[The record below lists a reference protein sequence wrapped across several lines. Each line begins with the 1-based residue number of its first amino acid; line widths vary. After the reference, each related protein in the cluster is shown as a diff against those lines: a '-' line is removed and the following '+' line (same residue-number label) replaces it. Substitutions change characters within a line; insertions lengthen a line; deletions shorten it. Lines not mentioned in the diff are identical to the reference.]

1 MSELDDFISSQ
12 GSAASAQ
19 AYTTANDNPDDGLD
33 ALALSHAS
41 GVPAQAVYDDLPAF
55 RQKTKAQMASDIVRN
70 NKSLTDW
77 VNSNPFASIIANN
90 DYGNLD
96 QLTRHART
104 TKSLIGN
111 QTLNPSMM
119 GFNPDSVNDA
129 ISDSFKSAFQGNLGD
144 WITQDPAYKDKPI
157 TAGILGVAGIPFEL
171 AARTGLGVL
180 GAGIGAV
187 TAGAGEAARVAH
199 YNVFGDEATSQQFG
213 RAVSSLV
220 EMKTFEAGHDLPE
233 VQARAGLVARARE
246 IGGKEGAGAAIEA
259 LKKQDAAVQ
268 AAIDRGKSAYQAGR
282 QWYDNNLEP
291 PVGVHPFIDEMK
303 QVSNANA
310 LQELNRG
317 LDLAQQS
324 LLREKDP
331 NELARLLERD
341 YGNSEMG
348 ISGRAVADL
357 YGAKEPAPDDGLL
370 GWVPGIEDQIKL
382 AREVG
387 EDVSVP
393 IRDWLAKVDPALA
406 AQLND
411 HLRVVPHGITTDE
424 ARGATVQTIVPD
436 TVEVGTSGGVAPDYR
451 PMVDSPMA
459 AIRGSMGLE
468 PMFSIGDRKLQ
479 LERFQPL
486 DVRYGPEQGFH
497 DFQLLDHKG
506 NIVGALNISE
516 QKGGKQLHV
525 DGISGDNGFGP
536 RDFGPS
542 LMIDLAKQVAAEF
555 PEADTLT
562 GHRVS
567 GARDKA
573 GSYMQPSAMPVIDL
587 NRFRARMDVG
597 DVESIRQVLEG
608 GFWNQFSEGIHGY
621 VKEKFDPTTQA
632 INDAVKDEFLKR
644 VPRGQVEFVQ
654 RIRAKGNDRIQGVNL
669 RRTANSLIM
678 LATDVEDR
686 MGVMHHEAIHAL
698 RQLFTDKE
706 WMTLEQAAREG
717 GWLDRFDINRKYDQ
731 LGMSQRLEESI
742 AEAYRTW
749 EAGKA
754 DVGPRLHPIFQK
766 IKEFLDAIRKRINDV
781 LGRPGTADDIFERVQ
796 SGEVGGRE
804 ESLYDRM
811 EREADP
817 AEPAASMPPKAANE
831 PDVFEQVRKPTYSAA
846 VTKQKFDRFKDKDA
860 DIRSFE
866 DWWKVAEQE
875 HLGTELQT
883 GSNPFSAAKEYSK
896 GGKTTIVVGP
906 TGKRTLYHD
915 GQKIAR
921 DRGKDMPQFSVGP
934 DRPAYAD
941 VLDQIR
947 ASGVGLDLKSFQA
960 IQTAIHERYASDL
973 QAAKDR
979 AERQQK
985 TEQTQTWKDNLSQTR
1000 KEVESQLRQRP
1011 DIAADLFFS
1020 TGDLFG
1026 RKTDKIYRIASDT
1039 LTEEQKASLPKQYYA
1054 KEGLPADQMAKLFG
1068 FTSVDSMAE
1077 GVKAYRETR
1086 GEGTAQEA
1094 LGRLVRDTAD
1104 RQMQEKFGSLENNI
1118 MEEAKDQALS
1128 EADVN
1133 ILAQEMYAAASIA
1146 KLVPI
1151 DKDLLIADAKAAFQ
1165 KVKVAKLTPDTF
1177 ADSLARHAR
1186 EAERALL
1193 NGDPA
1198 GALVAMQSKLYSAV
1212 LMSEARKFRT
1222 EKMKFDRMVKSLRK
1236 EKQPTI
1242 DPQYT
1247 NFIHTIL
1254 QQIGFS
1260 IKNRTI
1266 EGMMKD
1272 AEARDAG
1279 VNNLEKFIE
1288 ATKDEGLEV
1297 PVAPEFFDPKYQ
1309 KNLNDMTV
1317 EGFNATNGTLKALRY
1332 NGRMVYRNAKTGE
1345 TTALN
1350 ELVGRLVT
1358 SPGLTQFLATPTQLS
1373 ESRSFGARAKRVG
1386 SLVTAAHIKL
1396 EALFNRWDQY
1406 NAFGDWQ
1413 QYALRPLIEGVT
1425 QRDAY
1430 VKEFAKRLTALDD
1443 HLDMSALVDNP
1454 LGFGDPKFPGNRQQL
1469 TRGQLRAIMLN
1480 TGSESNLTKMAGGY
1494 GKDPQ
1499 AVLDWVRQAGTKE
1512 DWTFVQGIWDM
1523 FKDIKQMSD
1532 TMYRSM
1538 TGGVA
1543 AEDIPARA
1551 IKTDHGTFAGGYYPI
1566 IHHAEIQGKTPKSL
1580 GPKGLLEQEYF
1591 KASPPAGYTKARTGD
1606 IRPLAVDMN
1615 QMPGRIQQ
1623 MLHDIALRPAITE
1636 VGKIFYDQR
1645 IQEAIRVHYGTEY
1658 RDLLIPYLRDVAN
1671 APNFKSGWQAQA
1683 GRFSEYIRQNMISTL
1698 VGFNPGT
1705 VLKHAPTAAIQSIN
1719 EVGAKPFFDEVMNLN
1734 AKDEATGE
1742 TNWDFAINKSLEL
1755 QRRSRNWQ
1763 ETLGGASEQIVPRK
1777 GFDTWRANIIRYA
1790 STPVAFTDMLSA
1802 VPTWLAA
1809 YKKAIGEG
1817 RSEGD
1822 AIYLGDRAV
1831 RFAHGSSAITN
1842 APAIMRTG
1850 SAGRWFTSVYNFY
1863 NHMMN
1868 KNMEIIWRSQE
1879 ALQLRRAG
1887 DFDAAKERFQ
1897 PVIGQ
1902 IFAYQVFPALIGG
1915 MVGSLFLGG
1924 KGEKDK
1930 SWTQWGVES
1939 MAHNIS
1945 ANFIG
1950 VRDVVDAM
1958 LHKSD
1963 PQVGLLSTAAKEFT
1977 STYRDFT
1984 KDHPLSAEHRGRLVQ
1999 DSLGLTG
2006 TLFGVTPAQTG
2017 KWIRFLMDT
2026 NSGVQRPRNLGD
2038 YYSGFRT
2045 GSVQR

>member
-1 MSELDDFISSQ
+1 MSELDDFIGSQ

-55 RQKTKAQMASDIVRN
+55 RQKTKAKMASDIVRN

-96 QLTRHART
+96 QLTRHARAN
-104 TKSLIGN
+104 KSLIGN
-111 QTLNPSMM
+111 MTLNPSLM

-129 ISDSFKSAFQGNLGD
+129 ISGAFSSAFQGNLGD
-144 WITQDPAYKDKPI
+144 WITQDPAYKDKPG
-157 TAGILGVAGIPFEL
+157 TAAFMGLAGIPLEL
-171 AARTGLGVL
+171 AARTGLGAL

-220 EMKTFEAGHDLPE
+220 EQKTLEAGHDLPE
-233 VQARAGLVARARE
+233 VTARAGLVARARE

-259 LKKQDAAVQ
+259 LAKQDAAVQ

-303 QVSNANA
+303 QVANANA
-310 LQELNRG
+310 LLDLNKG

-357 YGAKEPAPDDGLL
+357 YGVKEPAPDDGLL

-424 ARGATVQTIVPD
+424 ARGAAVQSIVPD
-436 TVEVGTSGGVAPDYR
+436 TVEVGTTGGVAPDYR
-451 PMVDSPMA
+451 PLVDSPLA

-468 PMFSIGDRKLQ
+468 PMFSVGDRKLLLQ
-479 LERFQPL
+479 KRPDIVEREAMRMAR
-486 DVRYGPEQGFH
+486 DQGFEFDQLSQREQDKLRGYAEVTRPAWSVGKH
-497 DFQLLDHKG
+497 EFDFIDDKGRTAGYIQL
-506 NIVGALNISE
+506 NE
-516 QKGGKQLHV
+516 REGGKRLFV
-525 DGISGDNGFGP
+525 EMVGGDNGFGP

-542 LMIDLAKQVAAEF
+542 LMFDVAKQIAHEF
-555 PEADTLT
+555 PEADTLE
-562 GHRVS
+562 GVRIS
-567 GARDKA
+567 GARERSGLTETASQKQLTV
-573 GSYMQPSAMPVIDL
+573 SIDL

-597 DVESIRQVLEG
+597 DVESFRKILEG
-608 GFWNQFSEGIHGY
+608 GEWQAFHPTIEGY
-621 VKEKFDPTTQA
+621 VKSKFDPATQA
-632 INDAVKDEFLKR
+632 INDAVRDEFLKR

-654 RIRAKGNDRIQGVNL
+654 RLRAGDRDVRGVHL
-669 RRTANSLIM
+669 TTRDGRSLAVF
-678 LATDVEDR
+678 ATDVEDR
-686 MGVMHHEAIHAL
+686 MGIMHHEAVHAL
-698 RQLFTDKE
+698 RDLFTDKE
-706 WMTLEQAAREG
+706 WMTLEQAARERD
-717 GWLDRFDINRKYDQ
+717 WLGKFDIEGRYGKRGLTQ
-731 LGMSQRLEESI
+731 GKKLEESI
-742 AEAYRTW
+742 AEGYRSW

-754 DVGPRLHPIFQK
+754 EVGPRLHPIFQK
-766 IKEFLDAIRKRINDV
+766 IKEFLDAIRQRINDV
-781 LGRPGTADDIFERVQ
+781 LGRPGTVDDIFERVQ

-804 ESLYDRM
+804 GKAG
-811 EREADP
+811 EA
-817 AEPAASMPPKAANE
+817 E
-831 PDVFEQVRKPTYSAA
+831 
-846 VTKQKFDRFKDKDA
+846 
-860 DIRSFE
+860 
-866 DWWKVAEQE
+866 
-875 HLGTELQT
+875 
-883 GSNPFSAAKEYSK
+883 
-896 GGKTTIVVGP
+896 
-906 TGKRTLYHD
+906 
-915 GQKIAR
+915 
-921 DRGKDMPQFSVGP
+921 PQFSVGP

-941 VLDQIR
+941 VLDRIR
-947 ASGVGLDLKSFQA
+947 ASGVGLDLKSFQQ
-960 IQTAIHERYASDL
+960 IQAAIHERYASDL

-1000 KEVESQLRQRP
+1000 KEVEVQLRQRP

-1026 RKTDKIYRIASDT
+1026 RKTDKIYRIASDS
-1039 LTEEQKASLPKQYYA
+1039 LTEEQKAALPKQYYA

-1068 FTSVDSMAE
+1068 FTSVDAMAD

-1254 QQIGFS
+1254 QQVGFS

-1279 VNNLEKFIE
+1279 VNNLEKFLE

-1317 EGFNATNGTLKALRY
+1317 EGFNATNGTLKALRH

-1345 TTALN
+1345 TIALN

-1373 ESRSFGARAKRVG
+1373 ESRTFGARAKRVG

-1413 QYALRPLIEGVT
+1413 QFALRPLIEGVT

-1430 VKEFAKRLTALDD
+1430 VKEFAKRLMALDD

-1499 AVLDWVRQAGTKE
+1499 AVLDWVAKAGTKE
-1512 DWTFVQGIWDM
+1512 DWAFVQGIWDM

-1591 KASPPAGYTKARTGD
+1591 KASTPAGYTKARTGD

-1683 GRFSEYIRQNMISTL
+1683 GQFSEFIRQNMISTL

-1705 VLKHAPTAAIQSIN
+1705 VLKHAPTAAVQSIN

-1742 TNWDFAINKSLEL
+1742 TNWQFAIRKSLEL

-1809 YKKAIGEG
+1809 YKKAIAEG

-1850 SAGRWFTSVYNFY
+1850 PAVRWFTSVYNFY

-1879 ALQLRRAG
+1879 ALQLRKAG
-1887 DFDAAKERFQ
+1887 DFEAAKERFQ

-1902 IFAYQVFPALIGG
+1902 FFAYQVFPALIGG
-1915 MVGSLFLGG
+1915 MVGSFFLGG